1 MDREIKMLFPK
12 KQRNLYTIKYLGSQ
26 QNRVIST
33 HQKNYDKHN
42 KYVKTWYLQT
52 NLFSLLHP
60 NSSPIKS
67 ATLGKTDSV
76 TRTSKKESRKRRAI
90 ISVRVQAYS

>member
-1 MDREIKMLFPK
+1 MDREIKMLFTK

-42 KYVKTWYLQT
+42 KYVKDMVFT
-52 NLFSLLHP
+52 NQSLLFTP
-60 NSSPIKS
+60 S
-67 ATLGKTDSV
+67 
-76 TRTSKKESRKRRAI
+76 
-90 ISVRVQAYS
+90 